1 MSNRTFYEC
10 YLFRALA
17 HKNLKEYDKALEMG
31 EYIINLREESPDGYM
46 TMADIYKAMGN
57 TEKSDEYFEIA
68 ESKK

>member
-1 MSNRTFYEC
+1 
-10 YLFRALA
+10 
-17 HKNLKEYDKALEMG
+17 MG